1 MSSEKSGSTGSAD
14 VPNYS
19 VVGFADKS
27 SQIASA
33 HASFSDLKALRL
45 SVCVGASYNSD
56 SNKICFKI
64 PIYGDF
70 CVASPVPIPI
80 DAEIKACA
88 ETCGQFIP
96 TGLKATI
103 YLNGN
108 SIWSGNIAGSC

>member
-1 MSSEKSGSTGSAD
+1 MSGEETGPIGSAS

-19 VVGFADKS
+19 VVGFGDKS
-27 SQIASA
+27 SQIAAA
-33 HASFSDLKALRL
+33 HANISDLKALRL
-45 SVCVGASYNSD
+45 SACVGASYISD

-64 PIYGDF
+64 PLYGDF
-70 CVASPVPIPI
+70 CVTSPVPIPI

-108 SIWSGNIAGSC
+108 SIWSGNLAGSC